1 MLRNSAT
8 ICGQNTNVDI
18 EQLLH
23 CQVQNLLEML
33 SDSKRP
39 LSSKSASSVSSRSGN
54 SRYQFTQP
62 VYHNPKL
69 EHLHNNTSGDRND
82 SETRNK
88 PSSQFINSCSN
99 IIFDHESSMQVES
112 ILPEGSADEDA
123 ALPVLESPSVTDSV
137 CSTVVTSGIIGTDKT
152 DWTSRLGTITC
163 DTSDTESDWW
173 DASHDKSRSGYT
185 ESHEDEE
192 EDEEDDVSFVT
203 SIRLNLENE
212 DLPDDILREQR
223 LAKHLQSM
231 EKLKHNKGDF
241 VERVI
246 SATGRRVGR
255 WLDSTCMN
263 EVKKS
268 SSDHGQGAGK
278 SKRHGIQLFSPN
290 PESASQFDQPNQ
302 DSRRRR
308 WDEMSITVSKPNLKY
323 EKCNFC
329 NCL

>member
-18 EQLLH
+18 EQLLN

-99 IIFDHESSMQVES
+99 IIFDNESSMQVES

-278 SKRHGIQLFSPN
+278 SKRRGIQLFSPN

-308 WDEMSITVSKPNLKY
+308 WDEMSITVSKPNLEY
-323 EKCNFC
+323 KCNLC